1 MDGVGAGYLLFSPP
15 RMPFLQINGISTDA
29 DKNAVVEVDAVA
41 LHLICNVVLVGVS
54 GGLDGLTGC
63 QA

>member
-1 MDGVGAGYLLFSPP
+1 MPLLQIDGVG
-15 RMPFLQINGISTDA
+15 TDA
-29 DKNAVVEVDAVA
+29 DKNAVMKINAVA
-41 LHLICNVVLVGVS
+41 EDLICKVFFGGVG